1 MKNKIILSNCH
12 YVDEIN
18 YLLNAF
24 RWKKNNHSHVCL
36 YLFSGCSPSFS
47 TEMSLPRLWTWLP
60 SLSTGRTKQNNNKPN
75 IFSIFQFPTF
85 SVIQL
90 PLFFWLARCQFLST
104 VKNDHILPQVLCNIF
119 VKILRNWY
127 SCKHCN
133 LYFSREGSYYCLI
146 VLQNVTNYSEFCFR
160 TAENV
165 RTRVVI
171 YNKKSFQY
179 LTEFFMLTW
188 QEAVWVQRQG
198 KKLLPNWLDW
208 QSYLAASSKSHREI
222 SISCF

>member
-1 MKNKIILSNCH
+1 MYVFTYFQAVPLLFLRKCRCLAYEHGCH
-12 YVDEIN
+12 HYQQV
-18 YLLNAF
+18 
-24 RWKKNNHSHVCL
+24 
-36 YLFSGCSPSFS
+36 
-47 TEMSLPRLWTWLP
+47 
-60 SLSTGRTKQNNNKPN
+60 GRNITTTNPN

-133 LYFSREGSYYCLI
+133 LYVSREASYYCHI
-146 VLQNVTNYSEFCFR
+146 VLQNVIKYSEFCFR

-171 YNKKSFQY
+171 YNKKSFHH
-179 LTEFFMLTW
+179 LTKFFMSTC
-188 QEAVWVQRQG
+188 VPFISYFR
-198 KKLLPNWLDW
+198 LLVFG
-208 QSYLAASSKSHREI
+208 R
-222 SISCF
+222 